1 MKTAVASSRRPRYG
15 EGRQALLEAAIR
27 VIASRGLRGLT
38 YRAVAAEAGVTH
50 GLVQHHF
57 GSRDAMIHEALA
69 YSAEESIDVSSLEPR
84 TGHLEDLA
92 RNLAGMVAD
101 NPEKPAFEYELALE
115 ARRRPE
121 LADYVREMYAT
132 YIAAAQRELQRAGLD
147 ADPALSRL
155 VFAALDGLV
164 FQQLVISGPKDT
176 QASVDRLHEMLAA
189 LREARAADTAT
200 ARSSRSTKVAKES
213 PVGQEIGA
221 GPRARRGKKQG
232 LPATS

>member
-1 MKTAVASSRRPRYG
+1 MATADASTRPRYG
-15 EGRQALLEAAIR
+15 EGRRALLTAAIR

-69 YSAEESIDVSSLEPR
+69 YSAQESIDVSSLEPG
-84 TGHLEDLA
+84 TGRIDDLA
-92 RNLAGMVAD
+92 RDLAGMVAD
-101 NPEKPAFEYELALE
+101 NPETPAFEYELALE

-121 LADYVREMYAT
+121 LAPYVRDLYAT
-132 YIAAAQRELQRAGLD
+132 YIAATGRELQRDGLE

-164 FQQLVISGPKDT
+164 FQQLTVSQPQET
-176 QASVDRLHEMLAA
+176 QASVDRLHEMLGA
-189 LREARAADTAT
+189 LRQARAAAN
-200 ARSSRSTKVAKES
+200 
-213 PVGQEIGA
+213 P
-221 GPRARRGKKQG
+221 
-232 LPATS
+232 PAAEG